1 MISTLGIILLSSIL
15 LVITEAGCLKIAR
28 KQTQNDLMM
37 GGYTFIYIYIYSY
50 TIQSYIYNKIK

>member
-37 GGYTFIYIYIYSY
+37 GGYTFR
-50 TIQSYIYNKIK
+50 